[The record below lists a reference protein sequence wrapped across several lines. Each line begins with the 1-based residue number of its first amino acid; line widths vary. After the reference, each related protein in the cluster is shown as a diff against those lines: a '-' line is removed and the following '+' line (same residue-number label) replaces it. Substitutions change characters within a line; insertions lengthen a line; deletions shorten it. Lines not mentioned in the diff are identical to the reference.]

1 MNTFSNGKSP
11 SLQTKAGLE
20 HSRGVSGER
29 RTVAL
34 NALVDEALNLAC
46 HVARARMRAFNITLE
61 RELDPGLAPIESGR
75 WTFSENSAPWRNS
88 TFRGR
93 VHMGKTR
100 N

>member
-1 MNTFSNGKSP
+1 MANRHRCKQKP
-11 SLQTKAGLE
+11 GLE

-29 RTVAL
+29 RTVDL

-46 HVARARMRAFNITLE
+46 QVARARMRAFNITLE

-88 TFRGR
+88 TRRGR